1 MRDTQL
7 PVLRF
12 WFARFNTQHSTTVI
26 NYKMDAL
33 KRLAGFLWIALGAIA
48 MYLMVTQAAT
58 EIAAAIKNDK
68 AVLDTKMFWYII
80 IPIFTP
86 IMLGLCLFGWY
97 AWKGEYDRIE
107 R

>member
-1 MRDTQL
+1 M
-7 PVLRF
+7 
-12 WFARFNTQHSTTVI
+12 NS
-26 NYKMDAL
+26 L
-33 KRLAGFLWIALGAIA
+33 KRLSGFLWVGLGLAA
-48 MYLMVTQAAT
+48 VYLMVRQMGTEVSAAQAA
-58 EIAAAIKNDK
+58 NK